1 MAPHTKIPVPSSAP
15 LQRRHSSTVDKNKVS
30 ESASGPACHRVSK
43 SNPAATRMA
52 EAPQQ
57 STLPRSVPRPNDKSH
72 HSASSKAPPRI
83 TTKSH
88 RSTST
93 KSLES
98 GTTKS
103 HPSALS
109 KTHPRITNEPH
120 HFGPSKSLPRPTN
133 KPDRSA
139 PSPPLTKYTTFRR
152 QKPILVTPIRGTVHT
167 LLALDANF
175 ARNVQAWIYGHVED
189 VTCKS
194 KDEKRFE
201 YHLHLEPD
209 EERVEVTEGMR
220 RDLMDWID
228 TDDEEG
234 GVPAEMRSDLMAYMD
249 ADDEEESGMK
259 IVVTPNSPD
268 KMTSITAT
276 KIEATKTIKTGD
288 VKLET
293 IRAKTT
299 EEMRSDLVSW
309 IEEDDED
316 IEEGGIR
323 IVVTSASP
331 AKMMTITT
339 SEYEAIKAIKSDS
352 REKSGLVA
360 GSSAQDEPV
369 NPCAQTIARK
379 IVPAPLFRLKAKVAT
394 PVAQQAR
401 LRLRRTSPSLAALMA
416 IAHDSDDDGERE
428 SDDDDDDCDSL
439 AEFQREIGGEEANN
453 AVVGSPAFFQTGT
466 YANAVKKVSGSLAD
480 HLTSTRHTLLGSA
493 YGAGRLRTQVCRFKN
508 TIATQY

>member
-1 MAPHTKIPVPSSAP
+1 
-15 LQRRHSSTVDKNKVS
+15 
-30 ESASGPACHRVSK
+30 
-43 SNPAATRMA
+43 
-52 EAPQQ
+52 
-57 STLPRSVPRPNDKSH
+57 
-72 HSASSKAPPRI
+72 
-83 TTKSH
+83 
-88 RSTST
+88 
-93 KSLES
+93 
-98 GTTKS
+98 
-103 HPSALS
+103 
-109 KTHPRITNEPH
+109 
-120 HFGPSKSLPRPTN
+120 
-133 KPDRSA
+133 
-139 PSPPLTKYTTFRR
+139 
-152 QKPILVTPIRGTVHT
+152 
-167 LLALDANF
+167 
-175 ARNVQAWIYGHVED
+175 

-259 IVVTPNSPD
+259 IMVTPNSPD

-379 IVPAPLFRLKAKVAT
+379 VVPAPLFRLKAKVAT

-453 AVVGSPAFFQTGT
+453 AVVGSPAFFKPVHMLMLSKRFLVVSQTT
-466 YANAVKKVSGSLAD
+466 SLVLDTPFSVQRMVPAVCAHKYVVSKTPLLHNTD
-480 HLTSTRHTLLGSA
+480 FCRLLRILYTPHPTSFISA
-493 YGAGRLRTQVCRFKN
+493 TPPQ
-508 TIATQY
+508 TTP